1 MYRLLRYRRHSSMS
15 DGEAAM
21 HPLTCPRCGQID
33 QVRSVATV
41 YTAGS
46 GIGAGTAPMGY
57 HYGPISAVS
66 SQLAML
72 VAPHTP
78 PYRPQRAPSGWEFA
92 LFLCVGVPGTLIA
105 GYAVSAR
112 DAPSLGARFGG
123 LFIGLTMLAIPVI
136 GWSFAQPG
144 RRRRWAAYEAYQRI
158 WPEVARAW
166 WEAFLCL
173 RCHIAFY
180 AAGALQGVDAA
191 RRMIPLPEFRVAVL
205 AVASQATSLAEL
217 AARGPAAGTAVT
229 AEPPASAG
237 IPGFGEPVTPT
248 DAPADP
254 EYPPIP
260 PDL

>member
-1 MYRLLRYRRHSSMS
+1 
-15 DGEAAM
+15 M

-33 QVRSVATV
+33 QVRSIATV

-46 GIGAGTAPMGY
+46 GIGPGPASMGCR
-57 HYGPISAVS
+57 YGPIGAMS

-72 VAPHTP
+72 VAPHP
-78 PYRPQRAPSGWEFA
+78 APYRPRRTPSDWEFA
-92 LFLCVGVPGTLIA
+92 LFLLVGVPGLLVA
-105 GYAVSAR
+105 GYAVSTR
-112 DAPSLGARFGG
+112 DAPSLTARFGE
-123 LFIGLTMLAIPVI
+123 LVIGLMMLAIPVI
-136 GWSFAQPG
+136 VWWFARRG
-144 RRRRWAAYEAYQRI
+144 RRRRWAAFEAYQRI

-166 WEAFLCL
+166 WEALLCL

-180 AAGALQGVDAA
+180 ARGSLPGVDAA

-205 AVASQATSLAEL
+205 AVASQATNLAEF
-217 AARGPAAGTAVT
+217 AARGPAEGTAVT
-229 AEPPASAG
+229 AEPAAEAG

>member
-1 MYRLLRYRRHSSMS
+1 
-15 DGEAAM
+15 
-21 HPLTCPRCGQID
+21 
-33 QVRSVATV
+33 
-41 YTAGS
+41 
-46 GIGAGTAPMGY
+46 
-57 HYGPISAVS
+57 
-66 SQLAML
+66 
-72 VAPHTP
+72 
-78 PYRPQRAPSGWEFA
+78 
-92 LFLCVGVPGTLIA
+92 
-105 GYAVSAR
+105 
-112 DAPSLGARFGG
+112 
-123 LFIGLTMLAIPVI
+123 
-136 GWSFAQPG
+136 
-144 RRRRWAAYEAYQRI
+144 
-158 WPEVARAW
+158 
-166 WEAFLCL
+166 L